1 MEGIF
6 KRNDIPESIKGL
18 IRSEIAEKS
27 FTELADF
34 LPEIVFELDLE
45 GNFTYANQ
53 YLFES
58 TGYTQEDIND
68 GMNPSHF
75 VIPNDRE
82 RVKQNIQKLIQGKK
96 PNYTRYTALRKDG
109 TTFPILVYSNLILH
123 DTHPIAVRGMILD
136 ITDQIKAVEEQQKEK
151 NLALLYLNIVA
162 VIIVALDDKQRVT
175 LINRKGSELLGYEE
189 NDIVGKNW
197 FDNFIPQRLHEEIK
211 PVYNKLMRGE
221 IEPVKSYENPIV
233 TKMGEE
239 RIIAWNN
246 TILHDENGKI
256 VGTLSSGV
264 DITERK
270 KTEEILQNSEHY
282 LKEAQAIA
290 QIGSWRLNPK
300 TLEVSGSDELFRI
313 FSLSREEATLEK
325 FLEVVHPK
333 DREFDQF
340 HIRRGLEEGIPWD
353 IEHRLL
359 LGGRTLKYVQAKGEA
374 ITDNTGKVIQ
384 LVGTVQDITERKRTE
399 KLKIE
404 LEERRD
410 NFVWM
415 TSHELRTPL
424 TVILG
429 YIDLLQRN
437 LQNISH
443 DQQEKILGI
452 IRKNVRRLEK
462 LTDQVSLI
470 AQFKEGIFQITEKEF
485 DFCTFLNEALEPYR
499 NMLEDQ
505 IKFDESQIKQPLI
518 IKGDQDRLLQ
528 VIDNLLNNAV
538 KQTDPSTRLIE
549 IDLEISPTVIRV
561 HITDN
566 GSGIAPENL
575 FRIFEQF
582 VSIQTKYS
590 VTGTGIGLYLS
601 IGIMNAHGGTITA
614 HSKGTGAGSTFSIE
628 LPRKM

>member
-1 MEGIF
+1 
-6 KRNDIPESIKGL
+6 
-18 IRSEIAEKS
+18 
-27 FTELADF
+27 
-34 LPEIVFELDLE
+34 
-45 GNFTYANQ
+45 
-53 YLFES
+53 
-58 TGYTQEDIND
+58 
-68 GMNPSHF
+68 
-75 VIPNDRE
+75 
-82 RVKQNIQKLIQGKK
+82 
-96 PNYTRYTALRKDG
+96 
-109 TTFPILVYSNLILH
+109 
-123 DTHPIAVRGMILD
+123 
-136 ITDQIKAVEEQQKEK
+136 
-151 NLALLYLNIVA
+151 
-162 VIIVALDDKQRVT
+162 
-175 LINRKGSELLGYEE
+175 
-189 NDIVGKNW
+189 
-197 FDNFIPQRLHEEIK
+197 
-211 PVYNKLMRGE
+211 MRGE
-221 IEPVKSYENPIV
+221 IETVKSYENPKE

-239 RIIAWNN
+239 RMIAWNN

-313 FSLSREEATLEK
+313 FSLSHEEATLEK

-340 HIRRGLEEGIPWD
+340 HIRRGLEEGTPWD

-359 LGGRTLKYVQAKGEA
+359 LDDGTLKYVQVKGEA
-374 ITDNTGKVIQ
+374 ITDNTGKVTQ
-384 LVGTVQDITERKRTE
+384 LMGTVQDITERKKTE
-399 KLKIE
+399 KLKID

-429 YIDLLQRN
+429 YIDLLQKN
-437 LQNISH
+437 FQNISH
-443 DQQEKILGI
+443 DPQATKILGI
-452 IRKNVRRLEK
+452 IRKNVHRLER

-470 AQFKEGIFQITEKEF
+470 AQFKQGTFQITEKEF

-499 NMLEDQ
+499 NMLENQ
-505 IKFDESQIKQPLI
+505 IKFDEPQIKAPLI

-538 KQTDPSTRLIE
+538 KQTDPITRLIK
-549 IDLEISPTVIRV
+549 IDLEISSTVIRV
-561 HITDN
+561 NFTDN
-566 GSGIAPENL
+566 GAGIAPGNL
-575 FRIFEQF
+575 SRIFEQF
-582 VSIQTKYS
+582 VSIQTHYS

-601 IGIMNAHGGTITA
+601 IGIMAAHGGTITA
-614 HSKGTGAGSTFSIE
+614 HSKGTGEGSTFSIE
-628 LPRKM
+628 FPRNMKLVK